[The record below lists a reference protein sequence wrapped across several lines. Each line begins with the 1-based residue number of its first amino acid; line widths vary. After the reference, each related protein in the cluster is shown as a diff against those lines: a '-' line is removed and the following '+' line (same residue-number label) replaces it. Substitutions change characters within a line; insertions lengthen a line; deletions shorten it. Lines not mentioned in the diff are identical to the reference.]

1 MKSQSNNSSLSS
13 LFLWGPYLEVFAFLL
28 IGGFGIYAALKTG
41 ISYDEDAEFR
51 TYLVN
56 ANAISGLLNGSS
68 EAYTHLMRYVDR
80 YYGVVVITN
89 V

>member
-1 MKSQSNNSSLSS
+1 MPLYSKNSTLGNPST
-13 LFLWGPYLEVFAFLL
+13 WGAYLEVFVFLL
-28 IGGFGIYAALKTG
+28 IGGFGIYAALTTG

-68 EAYTHLMRYVDR
+68 EAYAHLMQYVDLSL
-80 YYGVVVITN
+80 IHI
-89 V
+89 